1 MGKSRLWKA
10 LWAAGAFGCIAVLA
24 PAGSASAAEKAEAE
38 TEAAQDGTGGGD
50 AQELEAISVV
60 GSRRYGRSSDTV
72 TPVPVDIIPMTDF
85 AEKGAQ
91 FDVAQALQFIA
102 PSFNSTRQ
110 TGADNA
116 DLVDSAMLRGLGSD
130 QTLVLVNGKRQHQA
144 AVVNIFGARNR
155 GNTGTDFNTLPP
167 LAIERIEVLRDG
179 AAAQYGS
186 DAIAGVVNVVLKKTP
201 GCESVL
207 GFGQYSRGDGE
218 NTQASA
224 YCGFELANGGAIA
237 LTGEW
242 LKRGRSD
249 RSEPRGSPRTIGDT
263 KMDNRTLFLNG
274 EIPLGDAAHFYF
286 SGGYQDR
293 YASSGAFGRGGIG
306 SDDIPSRNSA
316 AMYPDGFVPFINGD
330 VEDRTLIAGVWAN
343 IGEWRADFSQ
353 TYGYNELL
361 NNISN
366 TLNASIAN
374 NDLLNGGRGMSP
386 NKFDAGG
393 YAFTQYTTNVD
404 FSRYLDSVLAGT
416 NVAFGLERRR
426 ENYEIF
432 AGERGSWDDFDGPG
446 GGNAGSQGYPGFQP
460 GDETDSSR
468 TSWAAYGDVEF
479 NWTDRFMT
487 GVAGRFEDYD
497 DFGKTTTGK
506 LTSSF
511 KATDTLLLRGSAS
524 TGFRAPS
531 LQQRDFQST
540 YTEFVGGDPLDI
552 LLARNGSAIANAAG
566 VDLLREEKATS
577 YTLGFAWSPLD
588 NLTVTLDGYRID
600 IDDRVVLSG
609 QFGVDSPA
617 ISAALRQMLID
628 EGVGAAAFFVN
639 AADTRTTGIDLT
651 IAHSTQ
657 VGDGELTTYFGLNH
671 GKTEITKVNVPAPL
685 LVAPEGAETFLSDRE
700 RRFIEDGAPSTKATL
715 TFDYSIGQWDAMFKI
730 IHFGSQ
736 TLGSF
741 SGPPVFLEYG
751 AKTSADASVTYA
763 FNDKVKLTVGAANI
777 FDQFPDRQNP
787 DETDNGH
794 VYDSVQFGLNGTS
807 YFTRLAVKF

>member
-10 LWAAGAFGCIAVLA
+10 LWAAGAFGCVAVLV
-24 PAGSASAAEKAEAE
+24 PASAFAVDE
-38 TEAAQDGTGGGD
+38 TDTATAQDGAAGGE

-60 GSRRYGRSSDTV
+60 GSRRYGRSSETV
-72 TPVPVDIIPMTDF
+72 TPVPVDVVPMADV
-85 AEKGAQ
+85 AEKSPQ
-91 FDVAQALQFIA
+91 FDVAQALQYIA

-130 QTLVLVNGKRQHQA
+130 QTLVLLNNKRQHQA
-144 AVVNIFGARNR
+144 AIVNIFGARNR
-155 GNTGTDFNTLPP
+155 GNTGTDFNTIPP
-167 LAIERIEVLRDG
+167 LAIERIEILRDG

-186 DAIAGVVNVVLKKTP
+186 DAIAGVVNIVLKKTP
-201 GCESVL
+201 GCEGVA

-218 NTQASA
+218 NTLASA
-224 YCGFELANGGAIA
+224 YCGFELANGGVIA

-263 KMDNRTLFLNG
+263 KMDNKTLFLNG
-274 EIPLGDAAHFYF
+274 EIPLGDVAHFYF

-293 YASSGAFGRGGIG
+293 YASSGAFARSGIG

-316 AMYPDGFVPFINGD
+316 AMYPNGFVPYINGD
-330 VEDRTLIAGVWAN
+330 VEDRTLIAGVWGN
-343 IGEWRADFSQ
+343 IGEWRADVSQ

-374 NDLLNGGRGMSP
+374 QDLLSGGAGLSP
-386 NKFDAGG
+386 TKFDAGG

-460 GDETDSSR
+460 ADETDSSR
-468 TSWAAYGDVEF
+468 TSWAAYADFEF

-511 KATDTLLLRGSAS
+511 KVTDSFLLRGSVS

-540 YTEFVGGDPLDI
+540 YTEFVGGDPIDI
-552 LLARNGSAIANAAG
+552 LLARNGGPIATAAG
-566 VDLLREEKATS
+566 VDPLREEKAKS
-577 YTLGFAWSPLD
+577 YTLGFTWSPLD
-588 NLTVTLDGYRID
+588 NLTLTLDGYRID

-609 QFGVDSPA
+609 QFPADSDA
-617 ISAALRQMLID
+617 ISDELRAFLELED
-628 EGVGAAAFFVN
+628 VGAAAFFVN
-639 AADTRTTGIDLT
+639 AVDTRTTGIDLT
-651 IAHSTQ
+651 IAHNTQ
-657 VGDGELTTYFGLNH
+657 VGDGELTTYFAINH
-671 GKTEITKVNVPAPL
+671 GKTEIQKVNVPAPL
-685 LVAPEGAETFLSDRE
+685 ANADGAEIFLSDRE

-715 TFDYSIGQWDAMFKI
+715 AFDYSIGKWDAMFKI

-741 SGPPVFLEYG
+741 SGPPVFLNYG
-751 AKTSADASVTYA
+751 PKTSADASVSYA
-763 FNDKVKLTVGAANI
+763 FTENVKLTVGAANI
-777 FDQFPDRQNP
+777 FDEFPDRQNP

-794 VYDSVQFGLNGTS
+794 VFDSVQFGLNGTS

>member
-1 MGKSRLWKA
+1 MGKSRLWTA
-10 LWAAGAFGCIAVLA
+10 LWAAGAFGCASVLA
-24 PAGSASAAEKAEAE
+24 VPAAMAAESADA
-38 TEAAQDGTGGGD
+38 EAAQDGAKAGGD

-60 GSRRYGRSSDTV
+60 GSRRYGRSSEV
-72 TPVPVDIIPMTDF
+72 ETPVAVDIIPMEKI
-85 AEKGAQ
+85 AEQGAQ
-91 FDVAQALQFIA
+91 FDLAQSLQYIA

-130 QTLVLVNGKRQHQA
+130 QTLVLLNGKRQHQA
-144 AVVNIFGARNR
+144 SIVNIFGARNR
-155 GNTGTDFNTLPP
+155 GNTGTDFNTVPL
-167 LAIERIEVLRDG
+167 LAIERVEVLRDG

-186 DAIAGVVNVVLKKTP
+186 DAIAGVINIALKKSA

-207 GFGQYSRGDGE
+207 GYGQYSRGDGE
-218 NTQASA
+218 NTLASA

-249 RSEPRGSPRTIGDT
+249 RSIGPRTIGDT
-263 KMDNRTLFLNG
+263 KTDNRTLFLNG
-274 EIPLGDAAHFYF
+274 EVPLGEVAHLYF

-293 YASSGAFGRGGIG
+293 YASSGAFARGGIG
-306 SDDIPSRNSA
+306 SDDIPSRNSE
-316 AMYPDGFVPFINGD
+316 AMYPNGFVPFINGEL
-330 VEDRTLIAGVWAN
+330 EDRTLIVGVWGN
-343 IGEWRADFSQ
+343 IGQWRADVSQ

-361 NNISN
+361 NDISN
-366 TLNASIAN
+366 TINASFAN
-374 NDLLNGGRGMSP
+374 QDLLNGGRGISAS
-386 NKFDAGG
+386 KFDAGG

-404 FSRYLDSVLAGT
+404 FSRYLDNVLAGT

-432 AGERGSWDDFDGPG
+432 AGERGSWDDYDGPG

-460 GDETDSSR
+460 ADETDSDR
-468 TSWAAYGDVEF
+468 TSYAAYADFEF

-487 GVAGRFEDYD
+487 GAAVRFEDYN
-497 DFGKTTTGK
+497 DFGNTTTGK

-511 KATDTLLLRGSAS
+511 RATDTFLLRGSAS

-552 LLARNGSAIANAAG
+552 LLARNNSIYARTAG
-566 VDLLREEKATS
+566 IEPLREEEATS
-577 YTLGFAWSPLD
+577 FTLGFAWNPVE

-609 QFGVDSPA
+609 QFGADSEA
-617 ISAALRQMLID
+617 ISEELRELLID
-628 EGVGAAAFFVN
+628 RGVGAAAFFVN
-639 AADTRTTGIDLT
+639 AVDTRTTGIDLT
-651 IAHSTQ
+651 ISHTAE
-657 VGDGELTTYFGLNH
+657 VGSGELSTYFAVNH
-671 GKTEITKVNVPAPL
+671 GKTEITQVNVPGPL
-685 LVAPEGAETFLSDRE
+685 SGPGGPETFLSDRE

-715 TFDYSIGQWDAMFKI
+715 AFDYSIGKWDTNLKI

-741 SGPPVFLEYG
+741 SGPPVFLNYG
-751 AKTSADASVTYA
+751 AKTSADAAVTYA
-763 FNDKVKLTVGAANI
+763 FTDNLKLTVGAANI
-777 FDQFPDRQNP
+777 FDQFPDKQNP

-794 VYDSVQFGLNGTS
+794 IFDSVQFGLNGTS
-807 YFTRLAVKF
+807 YFARLAMKF

>member
-1 MGKSRLWKA
+1 MGKSQLWVA
-10 LWAAGAFGCIAVLA
+10 LWAAGAFGAAAVLDPSA
-24 PAGSASAAEKAEAE
+24 RAVAAGAVSTEAQDQAGSE
-38 TEAAQDGTGGGD
+38 TE
-50 AQELEAISVV
+50 LETVTVV
-60 GSRRYGRSSDTV
+60 GSRRYGRSSETV
-72 TPVPVDIIPMTDF
+72 TPVPVDVLPMADV
-85 AEKGAQ
+85 AAKSPQ
-91 FDVAQALQFIA
+91 FDVAQSLQFIA

-130 QTLVLVNGKRQHQA
+130 QTLVLLNNKRQHQA
-144 AVVNIFGARNR
+144 AIVNIFGARNR
-155 GNTGTDFNTLPP
+155 GNTGTDFNTIPP
-167 LAIERIEVLRDG
+167 LAIDRIEILRDG

-186 DAIAGVVNVVLKKTP
+186 DAIAGVVNVVLKKEA
-201 GCESVL
+201 GCEGVV

-218 NTQASA
+218 NTLASS
-224 YCGFELANGGAIA
+224 YCGFELDNGGVIA
-237 LTGEW
+237 LTGEY

-274 EIPLGDAAHFYF
+274 EIPLGDVAHFYF
-286 SGGYQDR
+286 TGGYQDR
-293 YASSGAFGRGGIG
+293 YASSAAFARGGIG

-316 AMYPDGFVPFINGD
+316 AMYPNGFVPYINGD
-330 VEDRTLIAGVWAN
+330 LVDHSLIAGVWGE
-343 IGEWRADFSQ
+343 IGGWRADVSQ

-361 NNISN
+361 NDISN

-374 NDLLNGGRGMSP
+374 EDVILGGPGLSP
-386 NKFDAGG
+386 TKFDAGG

-426 ENYEIF
+426 EQYEIF
-432 AGERGSWDDFDGPG
+432 AGERGSWDDYDGAG

-460 GDETDSSR
+460 ADETDSSR
-468 TSWAAYGDVEF
+468 TSWAAYADFEF

-487 GVAGRFEDYD
+487 GAAVRFEDYD
-497 DFGKTTTGK
+497 DFGSTTTGK

-511 KATDTLLLRGSAS
+511 KATDTFLLRGSAS

-540 YTEFVGGDPLDI
+540 YTEFVGGEPLDI
-552 LLARNGSAIANAAG
+552 LLARNGSAIANEAG
-566 VDLLREEKATS
+566 VDPLREEEATS
-577 YTLGFAWSPLD
+577 FTLGFTWSPLD
-588 NLTVTLDGYRID
+588 NLTFTLDGYRID

-609 QFGVDSPA
+609 QFGVDSEA
-617 ISAALRQMLID
+617 ITENLRNQLIA

-639 AADTRTTGIDLT
+639 AVDTRTTGIDLT
-651 IAHSTQ
+651 IAHNTE
-657 VGDGELTTYFGLNH
+657 VGDGQLTTYFALNH
-671 GKTEITKVNVPAPL
+671 GKTDIRRVNVPAPL
-685 LVAPEGAETFLSDRE
+685 LAVPAGAETFLSDRE
-700 RRFIEDGAPSTKATL
+700 RRFIEDGAPNTKATL
-715 TFDYSIGQWDAMFKI
+715 TFDYAVGPWDAMFKI

-741 SGPPVFLEYG
+741 SGPPVFLNYG
-751 AKTSADASVTYA
+751 AKTSADVSLSYA
-763 FNDKVKLTVGAANI
+763 FTENTKLTLGAANI
-777 FDQFPDRQNP
+777 FDTFPDRQNP

-807 YFTRLAVKF
+807 YFARFWVKF

>member
-1 MGKSRLWKA
+1 MGKSRLWTA
-10 LWAAGAFGCIAVLA
+10 LWAAGAFGCVTALVPLQRA
-24 PAGSASAAEKAEAE
+24 AAAEATDAE
-38 TEAAQDGTGGGD
+38 TAQDGAASADT
-50 AQELEAISVV
+50 QELEAISVV
-60 GSRRYGRSSDTV
+60 GSRRYGRSSEV
-72 TPVPVDIIPMTDF
+72 ETPVAVDIIPMEKI
-85 AEKGAQ
+85 AEQGAQ
-91 FDVAQALQFIA
+91 FDLAQSLQYIA

-130 QTLVLVNGKRQHQA
+130 QTLVLLNGKRQHQA
-144 AVVNIFGARNR
+144 SIVNIFGARNR
-155 GNTGTDFNTLPP
+155 GNTGTDFNTIPV
-167 LAIERIEVLRDG
+167 LAIERVEVLRDG

-186 DAIAGVVNVVLKKTP
+186 DAIAGVINIALKKTP

-207 GFGQYSRGDGE
+207 GYGQYSRGDGQ
-218 NTQASA
+218 NTLASA
-224 YCGFELANGGAIA
+224 YCGFELNNGGVIA

-249 RSEPRGSPRTIGDT
+249 RSIGPRTIGDT

-274 EIPLGDAAHFYF
+274 EIPLGDVAHLYF

-293 YASSGAFGRGGIG
+293 YASSGAFARGGIG

-316 AMYPDGFVPFINGD
+316 AMYPNGFVPFINGD
-330 VEDRTLIAGVWAN
+330 IEDRTLIVGVWGN
-343 IGEWRADFSQ
+343 IGGWRADVSQ

-366 TLNASIAN
+366 TINASIAN
-374 NDLLNGGRGMSP
+374 DDLLTGGLGLSP
-386 NKFDAGG
+386 SKFDAGG

-432 AGERGSWDDFDGPG
+432 AGEPGSWDDFDGPG
-446 GGNAGSQGYPGFQP
+446 GGNGGSQGYPGFQP
-460 GDETDSSR
+460 ADETDSDR
-468 TSWAAYGDVEF
+468 TSWAAYADFEF

-487 GVAGRFEDYD
+487 GVAARFEDYN

-511 KATDTLLLRGSAS
+511 KATDSFLLRGSAS

-552 LLARNGSAIANAAG
+552 LLARNNSVFATTAG
-566 VDLLREEKATS
+566 IEPLREEEATS
-577 YTLGFAWSPLD
+577 FTLGFAWSPTD
-588 NLTVTLDGYRID
+588 NMTVTLDGYRID

-609 QFGVDSPA
+609 QFGVDSSA
-617 ISAALRQMLID
+617 ITEDLRDLLI
-628 EGVGAAAFFVN
+628 ERGVGAAAFFVN
-639 AADTRTTGIDLT
+639 AVDTRTTGIDLT
-651 IAHSTQ
+651 ISHNAEL
-657 VGDGELTTYFGLNH
+657 GDGELNTYFALNH
-671 GKTEITKVNVPAPL
+671 GKTEITQVNVPGPL
-685 LVAPEGAETFLSDRE
+685 SGEGGPDTFLSDRE

-715 TFDYSIGQWDAMFKI
+715 AFDYSIGKWDAMFKL

-741 SGPPVFLEYG
+741 SGPPIFLNYG
-751 AKTSADASVTYA
+751 PKTSADASVSYGFTD
-763 FNDKVKLTVGAANI
+763 NVKLTLGAANI
-777 FDQFPDRQNP
+777 FDQFPDKQNA

-794 VYDSVQFGLNGTS
+794 IYDSVQFGLNGTS
-807 YFTRLAVKF
+807 YFARLSMKF

>member
-1 MGKSRLWKA
+1 MGKSRLWTA
-10 LWAAGAFGCIAVLA
+10 LWAAGAFGCVTALV
-24 PAGSASAAEKAEAE
+24 PAQLLAAETAEA
-38 TEAAQDGTGGGD
+38 EAAQDGAAKSDT
-50 AQELEAISVV
+50 QELETISVV
-60 GSRRYGRSSDTV
+60 GSRRYGRSSEV
-72 TPVPVDIIPMTDF
+72 ETPVAVDIIPMDKI
-85 AEKGAQ
+85 AEQGAQ
-91 FDVAQALQFIA
+91 FDLAQSLQYIA

-130 QTLVLVNGKRQHQA
+130 QTLVLLNGKRQHQA
-144 AVVNIFGARNR
+144 AIVNIFGARNR
-155 GNTGTDFNTLPP
+155 GNTGTDFNTIPL
-167 LAIERIEVLRDG
+167 LAIERVEVLRDG

-186 DAIAGVVNVVLKKTP
+186 DAIAGVINVALKKTP

-218 NTQASA
+218 NTLASA

-249 RSEPRGSPRTIGDT
+249 RSVGPRTIGDT
-263 KMDNRTLFLNG
+263 KTDNRTIFLNG

-293 YASSGAFGRGGIG
+293 YASSGAFARGGIG

-316 AMYPDGFVPFINGD
+316 AMYPNGFVPYINGD
-330 VEDRTLIAGVWAN
+330 LEDRTLIAGVWAEL
-343 IGEWRADFSQ
+343 GGWRADISQ

-366 TLNASIAN
+366 TINASQAN
-374 NDLLNGGRGMSP
+374 QDLLNGGPGRGAS
-386 NKFDAGG
+386 KFDAGG
-393 YAFTQYTTNVD
+393 YAFTQYTTNLD
-404 FSRYLDSVLAGT
+404 FSRYLDNVLAGT

-432 AGERGSWDDFDGPG
+432 AGERGSWDDYDGPG

-460 GDETDSSR
+460 NDETDSSR
-468 TSWAAYGDVEF
+468 TSWAAYADFEL

-487 GVAGRFEDYD
+487 GAALRFEDYS
-497 DFGKTTTGK
+497 DFGQTTTGK

-511 KATDTLLLRGSAS
+511 KATDTFLLRGSAS

-552 LLARNGSAIANAAG
+552 LLARNDSVYARTAG
-566 VDLLREEKATS
+566 IESLREEEATS
-577 YTLGFAWSPLD
+577 FTLGFAWNPLE

-609 QFGVDSPA
+609 QFAADSEA
-617 ISAALRQMLID
+617 ISDELRELLVQR
-628 EGVGAAAFFVN
+628 GVGAAAFFVN
-639 AADTRTTGIDLT
+639 AVDTRTTGIDLT
-651 IAHSTQ
+651 ISHSTE
-657 VGDGELTTYFGLNH
+657 VGDGELSTYFALNH
-671 GKTEITKVNVPAPL
+671 GKTEITQVNVPGPL
-685 LVAPEGAETFLSDRE
+685 SGPGGPETFLSDRE

-715 TFDYSIGQWDAMFKI
+715 AFDYSFGKWDTMFKI

-741 SGPPVFLEYG
+741 SGPPVFLNYG
-751 AKTSADASVTYA
+751 AKTSADASVSYA
-763 FNDKVKLTVGAANI
+763 FNDNVKLTVGAANI
-777 FDQFPDRQNP
+777 FDQFPDKQNP

-794 VYDSVQFGLNGTS
+794 LFDSVQFGLNGTS
-807 YFTRLAVKF
+807 YFARLAMKF

>member
-1 MGKSRLWKA
+1 MGKSRLWTA
-10 LWAAGAFGCIAVLA
+10 LWAAGAFGCVTALV
-24 PAGSASAAEKAEAE
+24 PAQLLAAETAEA
-38 TEAAQDGTGGGD
+38 EAAQDGSSAKGET
-50 AQELEAISVV
+50 QELEAISVV
-60 GSRRYGRSSDTV
+60 GSRRYGRSSEV
-72 TPVPVDIIPMTDF
+72 ETPVAVDIIPMDKIT
-85 AEKGAQ
+85 EQGAQ
-91 FDVAQALQFIA
+91 FDLAQSLQYIA

-130 QTLVLVNGKRQHQA
+130 QTLVLLNGKRQHQA
-144 AVVNIFGARNR
+144 SIVNIFGARNR
-155 GNTGTDFNTLPP
+155 GNTGTDFNTIPL
-167 LAIERIEVLRDG
+167 LAIERVEVLRDG

-186 DAIAGVVNVVLKKTP
+186 DAIAGVINIALKKTP

-207 GFGQYSRGDGE
+207 GYGQYSRGDGE
-218 NTQASA
+218 NTLASA

-249 RSEPRGSPRTIGDT
+249 RSVGPRTIGDT
-263 KMDNRTLFLNG
+263 KTDNRTLFLNG
-274 EIPLGDAAHFYF
+274 EIPLGDVAHFYF

-293 YASSGAFGRGGIG
+293 YASSGAFARGGIG

-316 AMYPDGFVPFINGD
+316 AMYPNGFVPYINGD
-330 VEDRTLIAGVWAN
+330 LEDRTLIAGVWAEL
-343 IGEWRADFSQ
+343 GGWRADISQ

-366 TLNASIAN
+366 TINASQAN
-374 NDLLNGGRGMSP
+374 QDLLNGGPGRGAS
-386 NKFDAGG
+386 KFDAGG

-404 FSRYLDSVLAGT
+404 FSRYLDNVLAGT

-432 AGERGSWDDFDGPG
+432 AGERGSWDDYDGPG

-460 GDETDSSR
+460 NDETDSSR
-468 TSWAAYGDVEF
+468 TSWAAYADFEL

-487 GVAGRFEDYD
+487 GAALRLEDYS
-497 DFGKTTTGK
+497 DFGQTTTGK

-511 KATDTLLLRGSAS
+511 KATDTFLLRGSAS

-552 LLARNGSAIANAAG
+552 LLARNDSIYARTAG
-566 VDLLREEKATS
+566 IESLREEEATS
-577 YTLGFAWSPLD
+577 FTLGFAWSPLE

-609 QFGVDSPA
+609 QFAADSEA
-617 ISAALRQMLID
+617 ISEGLRELLTQR
-628 EGVGAAAFFVN
+628 GVGAAAFFVN
-639 AADTRTTGIDLT
+639 AVDTRTTGIDLT
-651 IAHSTQ
+651 ISHSTEI
-657 VGDGELTTYFGLNH
+657 GDGELSTYFALNH
-671 GKTEITKVNVPAPL
+671 GKTEITQVNVPGPL
-685 LVAPEGAETFLSDRE
+685 SGPGGPDTFLSDRE

-715 TFDYSIGQWDAMFKI
+715 AFDYSFGKWDTMFKI

-741 SGPPVFLEYG
+741 SGPPVFLNYG
-751 AKTSADASVTYA
+751 AKTSADASVSYA
-763 FNDKVKLTVGAANI
+763 FTDNVKLTVGAANI
-777 FDQFPDRQNP
+777 FDEFPDKQNP

-794 VYDSVQFGLNGTS
+794 IFDSVQFGLNGTS
-807 YFTRLAVKF
+807 YFARLAMKF

>member
-1 MGKSRLWKA
+1 MGKSRLWTA
-10 LWAAGAFGCIAVLA
+10 LWAAGAFGCVTALA
-24 PAGSASAAEKAEAE
+24 PAQLLAAETAEAE
-38 TEAAQDGTGGGD
+38 AAAQDGSGAKGET
-50 AQELEAISVV
+50 QELEAISVV
-60 GSRRYGRSSDTV
+60 GSRRYGRSSEV
-72 TPVPVDIIPMTDF
+72 ETPVAVDIIPMDKIT
-85 AEKGAQ
+85 EQGAQ
-91 FDVAQALQFIA
+91 FDLAQSLQYIA

-130 QTLVLVNGKRQHQA
+130 QTLVLLNGKRQHQA
-144 AVVNIFGARNR
+144 SIVNIFGARNR
-155 GNTGTDFNTLPP
+155 GNTGTDFNTIPL
-167 LAIERIEVLRDG
+167 LAIERVEVLRDG

-186 DAIAGVVNVVLKKTP
+186 DAIAGVINIALKKTP

-207 GFGQYSRGDGE
+207 GYGQYSRGDGE
-218 NTQASA
+218 NTLASA
-224 YCGFELANGGAIA
+224 YCGFELANGGTIA

-249 RSEPRGSPRTIGDT
+249 RSVGPRTIGDT
-263 KMDNRTLFLNG
+263 KTDNRTIFLNG
-274 EIPLGDAAHFYF
+274 EIPLGDVAHFYF

-293 YASSGAFGRGGIG
+293 YASSGAFARGGIG

-316 AMYPDGFVPFINGD
+316 AMYPNGFVPYINGD
-330 VEDRTLIAGVWAN
+330 LEDRTLIAGVWAEL
-343 IGEWRADFSQ
+343 GGWRADISQ

-366 TLNASIAN
+366 TINASQAN
-374 NDLLNGGRGMSP
+374 QDLLNGGPGRGAS
-386 NKFDAGG
+386 KFDAGG

-404 FSRYLDSVLAGT
+404 FSRYLDNVLAGT

-432 AGERGSWDDFDGPG
+432 AGERGSWDDYDGPG

-460 GDETDSSR
+460 NDETDSSR
-468 TSWAAYGDVEF
+468 TSWAAYADFEL

-487 GVAGRFEDYD
+487 GAALRFEDYS
-497 DFGKTTTGK
+497 DFGQTTTGK

-511 KATDTLLLRGSAS
+511 KATDTFLLRGSAS

-552 LLARNGSAIANAAG
+552 LLARNDSIYARTAG
-566 VDLLREEKATS
+566 IEPLREEEATS
-577 YTLGFAWSPLD
+577 FTLGFAWSPLE

-609 QFGVDSPA
+609 QFAADSEA
-617 ISAALRQMLID
+617 ISEGLRELLTQR
-628 EGVGAAAFFVN
+628 GVGAAAFFVN
-639 AADTRTTGIDLT
+639 AVDTRTTGIDLT
-651 IAHSTQ
+651 ISHSTEI
-657 VGDGELTTYFGLNH
+657 GDGELSTYFALNH
-671 GKTEITKVNVPAPL
+671 GKTEITQVNVPGPL
-685 LVAPEGAETFLSDRE
+685 SGPGGPETFLSDRE

-715 TFDYSIGQWDAMFKI
+715 AFDYSFAKWDTMFKI

-741 SGPPVFLEYG
+741 SGPPVFLNYG
-751 AKTSADASVTYA
+751 AKTSADASVSYA
-763 FNDKVKLTVGAANI
+763 FTDNVKLTVGAANI
-777 FDQFPDRQNP
+777 FDQFPDKQNP

-794 VYDSVQFGLNGTS
+794 LFDSVQFGLNGTS
-807 YFTRLAVKF
+807 YFARLAMKF

>member
-1 MGKSRLWKA
+1 MGKSRLWTA
-10 LWAAGAFGCIAVLA
+10 LWAAGAFGCVTVLA
-24 PAGSASAAEKAEAE
+24 PTTRAFAAEAVDAE
-38 TEAAQDGTGGGD
+38 TAAQQDGGD

-60 GSRRYGRSSDTV
+60 GSRRYGRSSEAD
-72 TPVPVDIIPMTDF
+72 TPVPVDIVPMEKI
-85 AEKGAQ
+85 AEQGAQ
-91 FDVAQALQFIA
+91 FDLAQALQYIA

-130 QTLVLVNGKRQHQA
+130 QTLVLLNGKRQHQA
-144 AVVNIFGARNR
+144 AIVNIFGARNR
-155 GNTGTDFNTLPP
+155 GNTGTDFNTIPL
-167 LAIERIEVLRDG
+167 LAIERVEVLRDG

-186 DAIAGVVNVVLKKTP
+186 DAIAGVINIALKKTP

-218 NTQASA
+218 NTLASA

-249 RSEPRGSPRTIGDT
+249 RSIGPRTIGDT
-263 KMDNRTLFLNG
+263 KTDNKTLFLNG
-274 EIPLGDAAHFYF
+274 EVPLGEVAHLYF

-293 YASSGAFGRGGIG
+293 YASSGAFARGGIG

-316 AMYPDGFVPFINGD
+316 AMYPNGFVPFINGD
-330 VEDRTLIAGVWAN
+330 LEDRTLIVGVWGN
-343 IGEWRADFSQ
+343 IGQWRADVSQ

-366 TLNASIAN
+366 TLNASLAN
-374 NDLLNGGRGMSP
+374 QDRIDGGPGLSP
-386 NKFDAGG
+386 SKFDAGG

-432 AGERGSWDDFDGPG
+432 AGEQGSWFDYDDDGDAVG
-446 GGNAGSQGYPGFQP
+446 NGNAGSQGYPGFQP
-460 GDETDSSR
+460 ADQTDSDR
-468 TSWAAYGDVEF
+468 TSWAAYADVEL

-487 GVAGRFEDYD
+487 GVAARFEDYD

-511 KATDTLLLRGSAS
+511 RATDALLLRGSAS
-524 TGFRAPS
+524 SGFRAPS

-552 LLARNGSAIANAAG
+552 LLARNGSIFATTAG
-566 VDLLREEKATS
+566 IEPLREEKATS
-577 YTLGFAWSPLD
+577 FTLGFAWSPLD
-588 NLTVTLDGYRID
+588 NLTVTVDGYRID

-609 QFGVDSPA
+609 QFGVDSTA
-617 ISAALRQMLID
+617 INDDLRNLLIAR
-628 EGVGAAAFFVN
+628 GVGAAAFFVN
-639 AADTRTTGIDLT
+639 AVDTRTTGIDLT
-651 IAHSTQ
+651 VSHSTE
-657 VGDGELTTYFGLNH
+657 VGDGELTTYFALNH
-671 GKTEITKVNVPAPL
+671 GKTEITRVNVPAPL
-685 LVAPEGAETFLSDRE
+685 SGEGGPETFLSDRE

-715 TFDYSIGQWDAMFKI
+715 AFDYSIGKWDAMFKI

-741 SGPPVFLEYG
+741 SGPPVFLNYG
-751 AKTSADASVTYA
+751 PKTSADASLAYA
-763 FNDKVKLTVGAANI
+763 FTDNVKLTVGAANI
-777 FDQFPDRQNP
+777 FDQFPDKQNP

-794 VYDSVQFGLNGTS
+794 VFDSVQFGLNGTS
-807 YFTRLAVKF
+807 YFARLAVKF

>member
-1 MGKSRLWKA
+1 MGKSRLWTA
-10 LWAAGAFGCIAVLA
+10 LWAAGAFGCVTVLA
-24 PAGSASAAEKAEAE
+24 PAQLRAAETSEAEA
-38 TEAAQDGTGGGD
+38 AAQDGSGAKGET
-50 AQELEAISVV
+50 QELEAISVV
-60 GSRRYGRSSDTV
+60 GSRRYGRSSEV
-72 TPVPVDIIPMTDF
+72 ETPVAVDIIPMDKIT
-85 AEKGAQ
+85 EQGAQ
-91 FDVAQALQFIA
+91 FDLAQSLQYIA

-130 QTLVLVNGKRQHQA
+130 QTLVLLNGKRQHQA
-144 AVVNIFGARNR
+144 SIVNIFGARNR
-155 GNTGTDFNTLPP
+155 GNTGTDFNTIPL
-167 LAIERIEVLRDG
+167 LAIERVEVLRDG

-186 DAIAGVVNVVLKKTP
+186 DAIAGVINIALKKTP

-207 GFGQYSRGDGE
+207 GYGQYSRGDGE
-218 NTQASA
+218 NTLASA

-249 RSEPRGSPRTIGDT
+249 RSVGPRTIGDT
-263 KMDNRTLFLNG
+263 KTDNRTIFLNG
-274 EIPLGDAAHFYF
+274 EIPLGDVAHFYF

-293 YASSGAFGRGGIG
+293 YASSGAFARGGIG

-316 AMYPDGFVPFINGD
+316 AMYPNGFVPYINGD
-330 VEDRTLIAGVWAN
+330 LEDRTLIAGVWAD
-343 IGEWRADFSQ
+343 IGGWRADISQ

-366 TLNASIAN
+366 TINASQAN
-374 NDLLNGGRGMSP
+374 QDLLNGGPGRGAS
-386 NKFDAGG
+386 KFDAGG

-404 FSRYLDSVLAGT
+404 FSRYLDNVLAGT
-416 NVAFGLERRR
+416 NIAFGLERRR

-432 AGERGSWDDFDGPG
+432 AGERGSWDDYDGPG

-460 GDETDSSR
+460 NDETDSSR
-468 TSWAAYGDVEF
+468 TSWAAYADFEL

-487 GVAGRFEDYD
+487 GAALRFEDYS
-497 DFGKTTTGK
+497 DFGQTTTGK

-511 KATDTLLLRGSAS
+511 KATDTFLLRGSAS

-552 LLARNGSAIANAAG
+552 LLARNDSIYARTAG
-566 VDLLREEKATS
+566 IESLREEEATS
-577 YTLGFAWSPLD
+577 FTLGFAWSPLE

-609 QFGVDSPA
+609 QFAADSEA
-617 ISAALRQMLID
+617 ISEGLRELLTQR
-628 EGVGAAAFFVN
+628 GVGAAAFFVN
-639 AADTRTTGIDLT
+639 AVDTRTTGIDLT
-651 IAHSTQ
+651 ISHSTEI
-657 VGDGELTTYFGLNH
+657 GDGELSTYFALNH
-671 GKTEITKVNVPAPL
+671 GKTEITQVNVPGPL
-685 LVAPEGAETFLSDRE
+685 SGPGGPDTFLSDRE

-715 TFDYSIGQWDAMFKI
+715 AFDYAFGKWDTMFKI

-741 SGPPVFLEYG
+741 SGPPVFLNYG
-751 AKTSADASVTYA
+751 AKTSADASVSYA
-763 FNDKVKLTVGAANI
+763 FTDNVKLTVGAANI
-777 FDQFPDRQNP
+777 FDQFPDKQNP

-794 VYDSVQFGLNGTS
+794 LFDSVQFGLNGTS
-807 YFTRLAVKF
+807 YFARLAMKF

>member
-10 LWAAGAFGCIAVLA
+10 LWAAGAFGCVAALTPAAVA
-24 PAGSASAAEKAEAE
+24 FAAEEADAE
-38 TEAAQDGTGGGD
+38 TAQDGAKSGE
-50 AQELEAISVV
+50 AQELETISVV
-60 GSRRYGRSSDTV
+60 GSRRYGRSSDTL
-72 TPVPVDIIPMTDF
+72 TPVPVDIVPMAEV
-85 AEKGAQ
+85 AEKSPQ
-91 FDVAQALQFIA
+91 FDLAQTLQYIA

-130 QTLVLVNGKRQHQA
+130 QTLVLVNNKRQHQA
-144 AVVNIFGARNR
+144 AIVNLFGARNR
-155 GNTGTDFNTLPP
+155 GNTGTDFNTIPQ
-167 LAIERIEVLRDG
+167 LAVERVEILRDG

-201 GCESVL
+201 GCEAVA
-207 GFGQYSRGDGE
+207 GYGQYSRGDGE
-218 NTQASA
+218 NTLASA
-224 YCGFELANGGAIA
+224 YCGFELNNGGVIA

-263 KMDNRTLFLNG
+263 KMDNRTLFVNG
-274 EIPLGDAAHFYF
+274 EVPLGEVAHFYF

-293 YASSGAFGRGGIG
+293 YASSGAFARGGIG
-306 SDDIPSRNSA
+306 SDDIPSRNSE
-316 AMYPDGFVPFINGD
+316 AMYPNGFVPYINGD
-330 VEDRTLIAGVWAN
+330 IEDRTLIAGVWGN
-343 IGEWRADFSQ
+343 IGEWRADVSQ

-374 NDLLNGGRGMSP
+374 EDLLNGGRGISP
-386 NKFDAGG
+386 TKFDAGG
-393 YAFTQYTTNVD
+393 YAFTQYTSNLD

-426 ENYEIF
+426 EQYEIF
-432 AGERGSWDDFDGPG
+432 AGEKGSWFDYDGPG

-460 GDETDSSR
+460 SDVTDSSR
-468 TSWAAYGDVEF
+468 TSWAGYGDVEF

-487 GVAGRFEDYD
+487 GAAARFEHYD
-497 DFGKTTTGK
+497 DFGNTTTGK

-511 KATDTLLLRGSAS
+511 KATDTFLLRGSVS

-540 YTEFVGGDPLDI
+540 YTEFVSGEPLDI
-552 LLARNGSAIANAAG
+552 LLARNGGPIANAAG
-566 VDLLREEKATS
+566 FEPLREEKAKS
-577 YTLGFAWSPLD
+577 FTLGFTWSPLD
-588 NLTVTLDGYRID
+588 NLTLTVDGYRID
-600 IDDRVVLSG
+600 IDNRVVLSG
-609 QFGVDSPA
+609 QFPVDSTA
-617 ISAALRQMLID
+617 ISD
-628 EGVGAAAFFVN
+628 ELHDILVLKGVGAAAFFVN
-639 AADTRTTGIDLT
+639 AVDTRTTGIDLT
-651 IAHSTQ
+651 LAHNTQ
-657 VGDGELTTYFGLNH
+657 VGDGELSTYFALNH
-671 GKTEITKVNVPAPL
+671 GKTEIRKVNVPAALANDDGPDI
-685 LVAPEGAETFLSDRE
+685 FLSDRE

-715 TFDYSIGQWDAMFKI
+715 TFDYSLGKWGAMFKV

-736 TLGSF
+736 TQGSF
-741 SGPPVFLEYG
+741 SGPPILLHYG
-751 AKTSADASVTYA
+751 PKTSADFSVSYA
-763 FNDKVKLTVGAANI
+763 FNDNVKLTVGGANI
-777 FDQFPDRQNP
+777 FDQFPTRQNP

-794 VYDSVQFGLNGTS
+794 IYDSVQFGLNGAL

>member
-10 LWAAGAFGCIAVLA
+10 LWAAGAFGCVAALA
-24 PAGSASAAEKAEAE
+24 PSGSVFAAEAVE
-38 TEAAQDGTGGGD
+38 TEAAQDGTASGD
-50 AQELEAISVV
+50 AQQLEAVSVV
-60 GSRRYGRSSDTV
+60 GSRRYGRSSETL
-72 TPVPVDIIPMTDF
+72 TPVPVDVIPMTDF

-144 AVVNIFGARNR
+144 AIVNIFGARNR

-207 GFGQYSRGDGE
+207 GLGQYSRGDGE

-316 AMYPDGFVPFINGD
+316 AMYPDGFVPFINAD
-330 VEDRTLIAGVWAN
+330 IEDRTLIAGVWAN

-374 NDLLNGGRGMSP
+374 DDLLNGGLGLSP

-404 FSRYLDSVLAGT
+404 FSRYLDNVLAGT

-432 AGERGSWDDFDGPG
+432 AGEPGSWDDFDGPG

-506 LTSSF
+506 ITSSF
-511 KATDTLLLRGSAS
+511 KATDTFLLRGSAS

-540 YTEFVGGDPLDI
+540 YTEFVGGAPIDI
-552 LLARNGSAIANAAG
+552 LLARNGGPIANAAG
-566 VDLLREEKATS
+566 VDPLREEKAKS

-588 NLTVTLDGYRID
+588 NLTLTLDGYRID

-609 QFGVDSPA
+609 QFPSDSDA
-617 ISAALRQMLID
+617 ISPELQAYLVLED
-628 EGVGAAAFFVN
+628 VGAAAFFVN

-657 VGDGELTTYFGLNH
+657 VGDGELSTYFALNH
-671 GKTEITKVNVPAPL
+671 GKTEITRVNVPSAL
-685 LVAPEGAETFLSDRE
+685 NNQNGGAEIFLSDRE

-715 TFDYSIGQWDAMFKI
+715 TFDYSIGKWDAMFKV

>member
-1 MGKSRLWKA
+1 MVKSRLWKA
-10 LWAAGAFGCIAVLA
+10 LWAAGAFGCVTALA
-24 PAGSASAAEKAEAE
+24 PAAFAADSTEIE
-38 TEAAQDGTGGGD
+38 TAQDGAAGSDT
-50 AQELEAISVV
+50 QQLETISVV
-60 GSRRYGRSSDTV
+60 GSRRYGRSSETV
-72 TPVPVDIIPMTDF
+72 TPVPVDVVPMADV
-85 AEKGAQ
+85 AEKSPQ
-91 FDVAQALQFIA
+91 FDVAQALQYIA

-144 AVVNIFGARNR
+144 AIVNIFGARNR

-167 LAIERIEVLRDG
+167 LAIERIEILRDG

-186 DAIAGVVNVVLKKTP
+186 DAIAGVINVVMKKTP
-201 GCESVL
+201 GCEGVL
-207 GFGQYSRGDGE
+207 GYGQYSRGDGE
-218 NTQASA
+218 NSLASA
-224 YCGFELANGGAIA
+224 YCGFELANGGVIA

-274 EIPLGDAAHFYF
+274 DIPLGEVAHFYF

-293 YASSGAFGRGGIG
+293 YASSGAFARGGIG
-306 SDDIPSRNSA
+306 SDDIPGRNSA
-316 AMYPDGFVPFINGD
+316 AMYPNGFVPYINGD
-330 VEDRTLIAGVWAN
+330 LEDRTLIAGVWAN

-374 NDLLNGGRGMSP
+374 EDLLSGGPGLSP
-386 NKFDAGG
+386 SKFDAGG

-416 NVAFGLERRR
+416 NVAFGVERRR

-432 AGERGSWDDFDGPG
+432 AGEPGSWDDFDGPG

-460 GDETDSSR
+460 ADETDSSR
-468 TSWAAYGDVEF
+468 TSWAAYADFEF
-479 NWTDRFMT
+479 NWTERFMT

-511 KATDTLLLRGSAS
+511 KATDTFLLRGSVS

-540 YTEFVGGDPLDI
+540 YTEFVGGDPIDI
-552 LLARNGSAIANAAG
+552 LLARNGGPIANAAG
-566 VDLLREEKATS
+566 IDPLREEKANS
-577 YTLGFAWSPLD
+577 YTLGFTWSPLD
-588 NLTVTLDGYRID
+588 NLTLTLDGYRID

-609 QFGVDSPA
+609 QFPSDSPA
-617 ISAALRQMLID
+617 ITPALQAFLEQED
-628 EGVGAAAFFVN
+628 VGAAAFFVN
-639 AADTRTTGIDLT
+639 AVDTRTTGIDLT
-651 IAHSTQ
+651 IAHNTQ
-657 VGDGELTTYFGLNH
+657 LGDGEFTSYFALNH
-671 GKTEITKVNVPAPL
+671 GKTEITQVNVPAAL
-685 LVAPEGAETFLSDRE
+685 NNVDGAAEIFLSDRE
-700 RRFIEDGAPSTKATL
+700 RRFIEDGAPRTKATL
-715 TFDYSIGQWDAMFKI
+715 AFDYSIGQWDAMFKI

-741 SGPPVFLEYG
+741 SGPPVFLNYG
-751 AKTSADASVTYA
+751 AKTSADASVSYA
-763 FNDKVKLTVGAANI
+763 FNDNVKLTVGAANI
-777 FDQFPDRQNP
+777 FDEFPDRQNP

-794 VYDSVQFGLNGTS
+794 VFDSVQFGLNGTS